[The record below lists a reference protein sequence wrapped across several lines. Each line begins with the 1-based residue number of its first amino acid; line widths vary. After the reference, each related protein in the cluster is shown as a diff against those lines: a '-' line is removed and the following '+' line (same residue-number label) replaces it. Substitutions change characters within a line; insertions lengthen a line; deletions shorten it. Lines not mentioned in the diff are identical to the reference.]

1 MPRKGRKAAKLWS
14 LHPKL
19 HDDVAQLL
27 NEEGLQLDFFD
38 ADDEETNIEE
48 RDTNVMGRFI
58 CRNSGCH
65 SSVELA
71 YGILVAVSPSDSED
85 STKWYKIIFR
95 SQPLYIVVDSVKVEL
110 WIHSAAIE
118 RFPPSL
124 REELDI
130 PGRIQGE
137 GPTVVRNIDLETF
150 ALYCEYVYTGNYSV
164 SETLF
169 VSRNNSQTSP
179 KLKEGNAQGFEG
191 PFAVV
196 VPKLPME
203 SRTLLHTL
211 LIHVR
216 IYIYSAKHK
225 WEPLKLLSFQKFQNA
240 LERAHLT
247 ATSIDELTP
256 MFRFI
261 SEQKSGAANN
271 LARYITD
278 YLTAKIRP
286 LQGNSSLWNFAE
298 WTQSKERSF
307 TS

>member
-1 MPRKGRKAAKLWS
+1 M
-14 LHPKL
+14 
-19 HDDVAQLL
+19 
-27 NEEGLQLDFFD
+27 
-38 ADDEETNIEE
+38 
-48 RDTNVMGRFI
+48 
-58 CRNSGCH
+58 
-65 SSVELA
+65 
-71 YGILVAVSPSDSED
+71 
-85 STKWYKIIFR
+85 
-95 SQPLYIVVDSVKVEL
+95 VDSVKVEL